1 MIISAQTPHQTV
13 TNKPRILDELKTNI
27 RQEIAA
33 ISAETLVKTT
43 ENAAKRAL
51 LVTQVQGGHLRDIIL
66 KK

>member
-1 MIISAQTPHQTV
+1 M
-13 TNKPRILDELKTNI
+13 ILDELKTNI

-33 ISAETLVKTT
+33 ISAETLVKTM

-51 LVTQVQGGHLRDIIL
+51 LAMQAQGGHLRDIIF